1 MKFLLRKITSLLV
14 GALITLLITL
24 CSSGL
29 GVQAQPTTPPT
40 IPPSPRLT
48 LTAEQ
53 EYIIRDI
60 ILKDVNVPKE
70 ESASETIGDSVPETV
85 KLYPL
90 PSEIAEKVPQA
101 QSYKFFVKDDTVIL
115 VSPSDRRIA
124 DVIKKKS
131 SD

>member
-1 MKFLLRKITSLLV
+1 MRRREF
-14 GALITLLITL
+14 ITLLSCTSATWPL
-24 CSSGL
+24 TTRA
-29 GVQAQPTTPPT
+29 QPAQPTPP
-40 IPPSPRLT
+40 PAVAPAPRLK

-53 EYIIRDI
+53 EYIIREI

-70 ESASETIGDSVPETV
+70 KSVPETIGDSVPENV
-85 KLYPL
+85 KLYAL
-90 PSEIAEKVPQA
+90 PSVIKQKVPKA
-101 QSYKFFVKDDTVIL
+101 QSHEFFVTDDDTIVL

>member
-1 MKFLLRKITSLLV
+1 MKRRVF
-14 GALITLLITL
+14 ITLIG
-24 CSSGL
+24 SAA
-29 GVQAQPTTPPT
+29 VVWPFAAHAQQAQPTSPPA
-40 IPPSPRLT
+40 IAPAPRLK

-53 EYIIRDI
+53 EYIIREI
-60 ILKDVNVPKE
+60 ILKDLNVPKE
-70 ESASETIGDSVPETV
+70 RSVSETVGDIVPENV

-90 PSEIAEKVPQA
+90 PSEIIQKVPGA
-101 QSYKFFVKDDTVIL
+101 QSHQFVVKDDDTIVL